1 MSLLGV
7 DLFHASMFN
16 MLVPVGFI
24 LGAPFTGWLSG
35 RFSLN
40 KGRVLMGILALKTG
54 LWALIVFSGENLEIT
69 GVLCILFIL
78 GCASGGLGA
87 IIWGLV
93 RETTPAPILGL
104 TTGLLNPFPFIG
116 VAIFQIWTGAI
127 LDRAGKVDG
136 AYSI

>member
-1 MSLLGV
+1 M
-7 DLFHASMFN
+7 
-16 MLVPVGFI
+16 
-24 LGAPFTGWLSG
+24 
-35 RFSLN
+35 
-40 KGRVLMGILALKTG
+40 
-54 LWALIVFSGENLEIT
+54 VFSGENLEIT

-136 AYSI
+136 AYSVSAYQDAFLLCFLVVTACLVLSLFLQKRPAGKMNTS